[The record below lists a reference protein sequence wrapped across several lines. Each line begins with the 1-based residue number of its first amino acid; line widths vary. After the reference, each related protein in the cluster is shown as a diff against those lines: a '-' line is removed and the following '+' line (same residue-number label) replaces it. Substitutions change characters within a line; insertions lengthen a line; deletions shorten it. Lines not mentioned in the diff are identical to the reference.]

1 MIRRLRRLALGFT
14 AVAVVIVLGLGALVA
29 TWLAGVRLPGAAAA
43 PAISVTKIPSQGG
56 ASRAAGGPDAPFFVL
71 LVGNDSRPGVGGA
84 RGDAL
89 HVVGV
94 NPKRHEASMINIPR
108 DTCWNGDKIN
118 VGNTRGPRAQADAV
132 SGLTGVP
139 VDYVIDVDFAGFMA
153 LVDGVGGVEVNVPVA
168 MSDSYTGA
176 YFPAGRMRMNGG
188 QALAFAR
195 NRHDFPD
202 SDISRTYNQG
212 LLILDGLRELRRTQ
226 NSALGEFRLLTLLG
240 RHARV
245 DGIGLTELLRLS
257 RTAFALNPDTID
269 NVTIPYTGGG
279 CLGLGAGATE
289 LFADFRA
296 DGIIGG

>member
-1 MIRRLRRLALGFT
+1 MRRLRRVLLGVAAAALI
-14 AVAVVIVLGLGALVA
+14 VVIGLGALVA
-29 TWLAGVRLPGAAAA
+29 TWLAGVRLPGAAGA
-43 PAISVTKIPSQGG
+43 PEIRVIKVPSQSG

-71 LVGNDSRPGVGGA
+71 LVGNDFRPGVSGA

-89 HVVGV
+89 HIVGV
-94 NPKRHEASMINIPR
+94 NPKRNQASMINIPR
-108 DTCWNGDKIN
+108 DTCWDGDKIN
-118 VGNTRGPRAQADAV
+118 AANTRGPRAQADAV
-132 SGLTGVP
+132 GGLVGVP
-139 VDYVIDVDFAGFMA
+139 VDYVVEVDFAGFMA
-153 LVDGVGGVEVNVPVA
+153 LVDGVGGVDVNVPVE

-195 NRHDFPD
+195 NRRDFPD

-212 LLILDGLRELRRTQ
+212 LLILDGLRELKRTQ
-226 NSALGEFRLLTLLG
+226 NNALGEFRLLTLLG

-279 CLGLGAGATE
+279 CLELGAGASE

-296 DGIIGG
+296 DGIIGS

>member
-29 TWLAGVRLPGAAAA
+29 TWLAGVRLPGASAA
-43 PAISVTKIPSQGG
+43 PEISVTKIPSQAGV
-56 ASRAAGGPDAPFFVL
+56 SRAAGGPDAPFFVL
-71 LVGNDSRPGVGGA
+71 LVGNDSRPGVSGA

-89 HVVGV
+89 HIVGV
-94 NPKRHEASMINIPR
+94 NPRRREASMINIPR
-108 DTCWNGDKIN
+108 DMCWDGDKIN
-118 VGNTRGPRAQADAV
+118 AGNTRGPRAQADAV
-132 SGLTGVP
+132 SGLLGVP
-139 VDYVIDVDFAGFMA
+139 VNYVIDVDFAGFMA
-153 LVDGVGGVEVNVPVA
+153 LIDGVGGVDVDVPVP

-257 RTAFALNPDTID
+257 RTAFAINPDTVD
-269 NVTIPYTGGG
+269 NVTVPYSGGG
-279 CLGLGAGATE
+279 CLGLGAGASE
-289 LFADFRA
+289 LLADFRA
-296 DGIIGG
+296 DGLIGN